1 MRFLRAAITLT
12 LSIGAV
18 ALAIRAAAQSEEPR
32 SNGKPIAHALFDANG
47 CLDAVRPVPWDST
60 IEFHWSCPAQEL
72 VTISCVFD
80 RFGYHGLGPEFAEPG
95 WHCNHPLPVLEDE
108 EGARI
113 SDVAIGDTRGRY
125 VWAACA
131 VDGLGDFAER
141 VKPYH
146 GTACYRA
153 LIGIKR
159 AVNREG
165 RDPEAA
171 AAEILP

>member
-1 MRFLRAAITLT
+1 MGFLRAALVVIVVT
-12 LSIGAV
+12 GA
-18 ALAIRAAAQSEEPR
+18 AAIAERAAQSDEPR
-32 SNGKPIAHALFDANG
+32 SNGRPIEHALFDAND
-47 CLDAVRPVPWDST
+47 CLDAVRPVPWDSA
-60 IEFHWSCPAQEL
+60 IEFHWSCPAREL

-108 EGARI
+108 GGARI

-131 VDGLGDFAER
+131 VTDLGDFAER

-146 GTACYRA
+146 STACYRA